1 MIRRVIYLF
10 ITGFA
15 VLLSSCTSEHSK
27 IVLAEYGDY
36 NITMTEFEKAYA
48 KNVGNYEKAK
58 EDSLNK
64 KKNFLDLYLNFKMKL
79 RDALVRNYDSDPSLL
94 AELTDYK
101 EMVGVTYLLEKKLVE
116 PSVKELYERRKWEYR
131 ASHIML
137 RTGQGNDE
145 EAKKLAE
152 SIFDSIKAGASFE
165 EMAMKHSQ
173 DQFSAP
179 IGGDLFYLTAGL
191 LPIEFED
198 AVYKTEPGQIYPE
211 VLQTK
216 FGYHIIKVTEK
227 QERIPAIQG
236 SHILIDFKNEASELD
251 TIAAKSKVDSILTLV
266 RGGEDFSRLASEFS
280 EDPGSKEKGGDLGF
294 FERRMMVKEFDEA
307 AFNLD
312 TNQVSDVVKTNF
324 GFHII
329 KLTGKKPYPTY
340 EEDRE
345 NLKKMF
351 ERQSYQVKREEFV
364 NNLDTKYNYQVNEE
378 TVNYILTKSDSS
390 AKLDSEH
397 PKFQEFADKTLF
409 TYANKFVTA
418 AEFFEKLADK
428 KDYYKKIITEDIL
441 KGAIKAVREDYLLK
455 EEALNLEKTDSEF
468 ADLMDDYS
476 NGIFIFKLQEE
487 EVWNKIE
494 IDSSKL
500 NQYYLSTKENYKFP
514 DRISFAEIFS
524 AKDSV
529 INSYYEQLQA
539 GTDFESLA
547 SNTERLAMKNKGGVY
562 PLNDI
567 KTSPLYEEANNLEKP
582 GDYSKPIKVTGG
594 FAIVKLI
601 EKDPARLKTFEEARA
616 EVAGAFQ
623 ENESKRLEND
633 YIERLKRRYEPVVYY
648 SELEKAFVEEK

>member
-351 ERQSYQVKREEFV
+351 ERQSYQV
-364 NNLDTKYNYQVNEE
+364 NEE
-378 TVNYILTKSDSS
+378 TVNYILSNSDSV
-390 AKLDSEH
+390 KLDSEH

-514 DRISFAEIFS
+514 DRVSFAEIFS